1 MADENPQEQT
11 ALFAVG
17 QVVHHKLFDYRGV
30 VFDVDPVFQ
39 DSDAWYEQN
48 SKTRSPKDKPWY
60 HVMVHNSTSTTYVS
74 ERNLEPD
81 DTGEPVHNPL
91 IDQVLERVLG
101 GAYRSLDRA
110 N

>member
-1 MADENPQEQT
+1 MADEIPQEQT
-11 ALFAVG
+11 ALYAVG
-17 QVVHHKLFDYRGV
+17 QVIHHKLFDYRGV
-30 VFDVDPVFQ
+30 VFDVDHAFSG
-39 DSDAWYEQN
+39 SDEWYEQN

-60 HVMVHNSTSTTYVS
+60 HVMVDNSVSTTYVS